1 MEENLDEIF
10 IDLWH
15 RNNYSGINLGR
26 MKSNLEILEK
36 DLKNDFDS
44 IKEKFIP
51 IPEENKQSFTTTKI
65 HINRGGTSEWITF
78 DDSDKTEKDEYRN
91 LKYIY
96 SRHDRY
102 IQEMKE
108 IILDTIN
115 MIGSNTEIL
124 EVYKRESKEVM
135 KTIKDLKKSY
145 YILGLSLILN
155 FFLLIEYFSN

>member
-1 MEENLDEIF
+1 
-10 IDLWH
+10 
-15 RNNYSGINLGR
+15 
-26 MKSNLEILEK
+26 
-36 DLKNDFDS
+36 
-44 IKEKFIP
+44 
-51 IPEENKQSFTTTKI
+51 
-65 HINRGGTSEWITF
+65 
-78 DDSDKTEKDEYRN
+78 
-91 LKYIY
+91 
-96 SRHDRY
+96 
-102 IQEMKE
+102 MKE